1 MDAIAFPTVTE
12 ADRQLP
18 VFLTVVGHWDNQEPI
33 VREHGFQ
40 DYQWLQC
47 MSGEGELRIGDK
59 RMSVKSGQGVFLLPG
74 EAHEYVTVKPPWDIH
89 FIGFNGALA
98 ETLVRQAGISES
110 GVYATNDGDILVS
123 HIKGAYAMAQSER
136 SFLALECSKL
146 VYMFLLD
153 LMKVVQVSAHSTEQT
168 ISKLQPVI
176 RYIETRIDRPIAIR
190 DLADCIEV
198 TPQYLC
204 LLFKKSMKMR
214 PMEYVNRERINR
226 SKEIMFY
233 ESNVRMNEIA
243 KRVGFD
249 SASYFSAVFRRMEGL
264 SPEQFKKMHG
274 MR

>member
-1 MDAIAFPTVTE
+1 MDTIAFPTLTE

-18 VFLTVVGHWDNQEPI
+18 VYLTIVGHWDNQEPI
-33 VREHGFQ
+33 DRKQGYP

-47 MSGEGELRIGDK
+47 ASGEGELRIGD
-59 RMSVKSGQGVFLLPG
+59 RTVRVKAGQGIFLYPG
-74 EAHEYVTVKPPWDIH
+74 VPHQYYTVEPPWDIH
-89 FIGFNGALA
+89 FISFNGALT
-98 ETLVRQAGISES
+98 ETLVRQAGITES
-110 GVYATNDGDILVS
+110 GVYTAHDGDLLVS
-123 HIKGAYAMAQSER
+123 HIKSAYALAQSER

-153 LMKVVQVSAHSTEQT
+153 LIKVVQVSPQSGEQT

-176 RYIETRIDRPIAIR
+176 RYVESRIDRPITIR
-190 DLADCIEV
+190 ELADRIDV

-204 LLFKKSMKMR
+204 LLFKKTMKMR

-226 SKEIMFY
+226 SKEIMFL
-233 ESNVRMNEIA
+233 ESDVRMSEVA

-249 SASYFSAVFRRMEGL
+249 SASYFSSVFRRIEGL